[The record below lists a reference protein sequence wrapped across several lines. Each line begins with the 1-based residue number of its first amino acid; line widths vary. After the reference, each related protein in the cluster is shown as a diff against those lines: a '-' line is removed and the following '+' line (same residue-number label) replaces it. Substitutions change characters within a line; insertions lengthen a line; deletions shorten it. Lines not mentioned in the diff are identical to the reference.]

1 MVRRVIRFY
10 VGVAVLSSLIFCL
23 PSVVMSATAIEI
35 AEAEHP
41 SLMYQQRRSYALM
54 LSGSIARHSPD
65 SLGSI
70 NYKNAEK
77 LLKTAQVAHDNGNT
91 QAALQELGDA
101 VLLLEILSTE
111 KPLQARE
118 QRRYLSLKEG
128 LPFFISAHQRHYDE
142 QQVSQDVE
150 NSRYRYDQDEVEA
163 LMSEAE
169 SYSQQG
175 RFGEASILLQ
185 TAQEHIASAIKS
197 LLDHKQVGV
206 VAYEVVPS
214 TKLGR
219 SQDEID
225 REHYEQSVASI
236 KYFKDAH
243 ARQKS
248 DENYQVTGFDNDLV
262 EWLLH
267 EADALAS
274 EGRYAPAIEIV
285 KHVRT
290 LITKAL
296 RDTLNGQDIVV
307 TLDVST
313 PELEFKY
320 EYRRYLGYEE
330 LISVAIERM
339 RPDKKTLKLVAYYAD
354 QGKEMA
360 QQALAK
366 SSKSEYPVAI
376 SMILDATRS
385 IQMALR
391 TAGVPIYDAR

>member
-1 MVRRVIRFY
+1 MVGRVVRFY
-10 VGVAVLSSLIFCL
+10 VGVVVLFSLIFCL
-23 PSVVMSATAIEI
+23 PSVVMSATAVEI
-35 AEAEHP
+35 AEVEHP

-54 LSGSIARHSPD
+54 LSASIARHSPD
-65 SLGSI
+65 SLDNIS
-70 NYKNAEK
+70 YKNAEK
-77 LLKTAQVAHDNGNT
+77 SLKTARVAHDNGDA
-91 QAALQELGDA
+91 QAALLELGDA
-101 VLLLEILSTE
+101 VLLLETLSTE

-142 QQVSQDVE
+142 QQISQDAE
-150 NSRYRYDQDEVEA
+150 NNRYRYNQNEVEA
-163 LMSEAE
+163 LMRQAE
-169 SYSQQG
+169 SYSQQR

-185 TAQEHIASAIKS
+185 TAQERIAAAIKS

-206 VAYEVVPS
+206 VAYKVVPS
-214 TKLGR
+214 IKLGR
-219 SQDEID
+219 SPDEID

-236 KYFKDAH
+236 KYFKEAH

-248 DENYQVTGFDNDLV
+248 DESYQVTGFDKGLV
-262 EWLLH
+262 EWLLS
-267 EADALAS
+267 EADVLAS
-274 EGRYAPAIEIV
+274 EERYVPATEIV

-330 LISVAIERM
+330 LIPVAIERM
-339 RPDKKTLKLVAYYAD
+339 RPDEKTLTLVAYYGE
-354 QGKEMA
+354 QGKAMA
-360 QQALAK
+360 QQALDKRSEK
-366 SSKSEYPVAI
+366 SYPLAI

>member
-1 MVRRVIRFY
+1 MVERVVRFC
-10 VGVAVLSSLIFCL
+10 VGVVVLSSLIFFL
-23 PSVVMSATAIEI
+23 PSVAMSTTAVEI

-65 SLGSI
+65 SLDSI
-70 NYKNAEK
+70 RYKNAEK
-77 LLKTAQVAHDNGNT
+77 LLKTAQAADDNGDAQT
-91 QAALQELGDA
+91 ALLELGDA
-101 VLLLEILSTE
+101 VLLLETLSTE

-142 QQVSQDVE
+142 QQISQDAK
-150 NSRYRYDQDEVEA
+150 NSRYRYNQDEVEA

-169 SYSQQG
+169 SYSQQR

-185 TAQEHIASAIKS
+185 TAQERIAAAIKS

-214 TKLGR
+214 IKLGR

-225 REHYEQSVASI
+225 REHYEQSIASI
-236 KYFKDAH
+236 KYFKEAH
-243 ARQKS
+243 ARQKNG
-248 DENYQVTGFDNDLV
+248 EGYQVTGFDKDLV
-262 EWLLH
+262 EWLLS

-274 EGRYAPAIEIV
+274 EERYAPATEIV

-307 TLDVST
+307 MLDVST

-330 LISVAIERM
+330 LIPVAIARM
-339 RPDKKTLKLVAYYAD
+339 QPDKKTLKLVAYYGE
-354 QGKEMA
+354 QGKDMA
-360 QQALAK
+360 QQALVK
-366 SSKSEYPVAI
+366 SSERAYPVAI

>member
-1 MVRRVIRFY
+1 MVGRYIGFY
-10 VGVAVLSSLIFCL
+10 AGVVVLSSLIFYF
-23 PSVVMSATAIEI
+23 PSVVLGATAVEI
-35 AEAEHP
+35 AEVEHP

-65 SLGSI
+65 SLNSI
-70 NYKNAEK
+70 SYKNAEK
-77 LLKTAQVAHDNGNT
+77 SLEIAQVAYGNGDT
-91 QAALQELGDA
+91 QAALSELGDV
-101 VLLLEILSTE
+101 VLLLETLSTE
-111 KPLQARE
+111 KPLQARK

-128 LPFFISAHQRHYDE
+128 LPFFISAHQRHYDK
-142 QQVSQDVE
+142 QHISQAAE
-150 NSRYRYDQDEVEA
+150 NSRYRYNQSEVEA

-175 RFGEASILLQ
+175 RFGEASVLLQ
-185 TAQEHIASAIKS
+185 TAQERIATAIKS
-197 LLDHKQVGV
+197 LLDHKQVGI
-206 VAYEVVPS
+206 VAYEMGPS

-236 KYFKDAH
+236 KYFKEAH
-243 ARQKS
+243 SRQK
-248 DENYQVTGFDNDLV
+248 DNEGHQVTGFDGDLV
-262 EWLLH
+262 EWLLG
-267 EADALAS
+267 EATVLAS
-274 EGRYAPAIEIV
+274 EGRYVPAAKIV

-330 LISVAIERM
+330 LIPVAIERM
-339 RPDKKTLKLVAYYAD
+339 QPDKETLKLVAYYKEE
-354 QGKEMA
+354 GKSMA
-360 QQALAK
+360 QQALDKQLERA
-366 SSKSEYPVAI
+366 YPIAI